1 MRQAKLSVVPMGVY
15 IMNRFQAMP
24 IIDVID
30 ADTFQVKQAVVEKG
44 VNSWS
49 LPVNTLGAPCMKFC
63 IPVVFRPTLS
73 SQGP

>member
-1 MRQAKLSVVPMGVY
+1 
-15 IMNRFQAMP
+15 MNRFQAMP

-49 LPVNTLGAPCMKFC
+49 LPVHTLGAMLELLRFC
-63 IPVVFRPTLS
+63 HVSAPI
-73 SQGP
+73 